1 MLPTRYSL
9 AIPKQLLNFTIMK
22 YKLITFQLLIG
33 MALSAQNG
41 DLKVEI
47 ERIILNDTDISLD
60 NTPGFI
66 IGIVD
71 QDSTYFVDFG
81 TKIRNEKEGLDANDI
96 FETGSITKVFTSSLV
111 SVLVDKE
118 LITYVSK
125 INTYLPVE
133 IQNPRMDSVTV
144 LDLIQHTS
152 GLPVRPYFFG
162 VKEKDPQNPYGY
174 YEKKDLL
181 AFYTNFIPKSAGEF
195 NYAHTNYGLL
205 EIVLEQATGKPF
217 DKLMDEYIIKPMR
230 LESTFVF
237 FKERKKNLVTQGYDR
252 AGREV
257 GPWSFASFGASEGVR
272 TSTADLMKFMKV
284 NLGLIDHPYVSVFA
298 QNHNKEVTTDFN
310 ESIKTGKGWQIIDQG
325 KRYDIITHTGKTNG
339 HNTFMA
345 FIKETGTGVII
356 LSNSNIGTRDLGF
369 LVLRMIN
376 FNWKRI

>member
-1 MLPTRYSL
+1 
-9 AIPKQLLNFTIMK
+9 MK
-22 YKLITFQLLIG
+22 YVLITLQLLIG
-33 MALSAQNG
+33 VSLSSQNG

-47 ERIILNDTDISLD
+47 ERIILHDTDISLD
-60 NTPGFI
+60 DTPGFI

-81 TKIRNEKEGLDANDI
+81 SKIRNKKEGLDANDI

-111 SVLVDKE
+111 SVLANKG
-118 LITYVSK
+118 LISYDSK
-125 INTYLPVE
+125 INEFLPLE
-133 IQNPRMDSVTV
+133 TQNPRMDDVTI

-174 YEKKDLL
+174 YEKEDLL
-181 AFYTNFIPKSAGEF
+181 EFYTDFLPKSSDEF

-205 EIVLEQATGKPF
+205 EIVLERATGKPF
-217 DKLMDEYIIKPMR
+217 DKLMDEYIIKPMS

-237 FKERKKNLVTQGYDR
+237 FKERKKDLVTQGYDR

-257 GPWSFASFGASEGVR
+257 GPWSFASFGASEGIR
-272 TSTADLMKFMKV
+272 TSAADLMKFMKI
-284 NLGLIDHPYVSVFA
+284 NLGVIDHPYVSIFA
-298 QNHNKEVTTDFN
+298 QNHHKEIDTNFN
-310 ESIKTGKGWQIIDQG
+310 ESIKTGKGWQIIDRR

-345 FIKETGTGVII
+345 FVKETGTGVII
-356 LSNSNIGTRDLGF
+356 LSNSSIGTRDLGF

-376 FNWKRI
+376 FNWKRS